1 MGAGHTSR
9 HRVEAALMHQEPDR
23 VPMSMTITEIPYLRL
38 REHIGL
44 PPDEELRPNRFGEV
58 EPAIDLLETL
68 GFDTASLK
76 LRQPDVNIA
85 PGALPDG
92 TVFDEWGVGR
102 KRIDLPNGAFLLEV
116 TYSPFEGMHPDEIDL
131 DAYPWPDPADPGRVS
146 GLREDARQKFEQTEL
161 AYIGRFGGT
170 IMEMAAFLR
179 GYETWMMDLI
189 LFPDFAR
196 ALMNRIADIQ
206 IAMDEAGIREAG
218 QYLSIFK
225 LSGEDLGMQDRPLF
239 SNQVWQEVLRPILS
253 RRWNAARQALDKYGG
268 NHVHLMLHSDGAIR
282 SFIPDLIEDGIQVLD
297 PIQTGCIGMGVE
309 SLEEDF
315 GDDLTFHGGIDA
327 QLILPF
333 GTPKS
338 VADEVKRVIFAM
350 GQGGGLILG
359 PVHNVQPDVPPE
371 NLVAMCQAVREFG
384 RYPLK
389 FC

>member
-1 MGAGHTSR
+1 MAEWTSR
-9 HRVEAALMHQEPDR
+9 RRVEAALNHQLPDR
-23 VPMSMTITEIPYLRL
+23 VPLSMTITEIPYLKL
-38 REHIGL
+38 RDFIGL
-44 PPDEELRPNRFGEV
+44 PPDEGINPNRFGEV
-58 EPAIDLLETL
+58 EPAIDLLEVL
-68 GFDTASLK
+68 GLDTASIK
-76 LRQPDVNIA
+76 LRSPDKNITQP
-85 PGALPDG
+85 PLSDG
-92 TVFDEWGVGR
+92 TIFDEWGVGR

-116 TYSPFEGMHPDEIDL
+116 TYSPFEGLHPDEIDL
-131 DAYPWPDPADPGRVS
+131 GAYPWPDPDDPGRVS

-218 QYLSIFK
+218 RYLSIFK

-239 SNQVWQEVLRPILS
+239 SKQVWQEVLRPILS
-253 RRWNAARQALDKYGG
+253 RRWRAARQALDKYDSD
-268 NHVHLMLHSDGAIR
+268 HVHLMLHSDGAIR
-282 SFIPDLIEDGIQVLD
+282 SFIPDLIADGIQVLD
-297 PIQTGCIGMGVE
+297 PIQTGCAGMEIEG
-309 SLEEDF
+309 LTFDF
-315 GDDLTFHGGIDA
+315 GDDLTFHGGIDS
-327 QLILPF
+327 QRILPF

-338 VADEVKRVIFAM
+338 VADEVKRVIFSM

-359 PVHNVQPDVPPE
+359 PIHNVQPDVPPE

-389 FC
+389 QL